1 MTRDVDIPCDAEEH
15 TRTGPSRH
23 PVTGNI
29 PTKRIEAL
37 RWVTIAIHGGK
48 VGDALPPSPLS
59 GASRWVSAL

>member
-48 VGDALPPSPLS
+48 VGDALPPSP
-59 GASRWVSAL
+59 